1 MRAGNEGCRGE
12 RWTFIQGSSRIYEI
26 LQAPRRGGS
35 NKRRAAHP
43 PAYIIRT
50 YTPPAPQAQTQTQ
63 ESALSSSPQDG
74 RPIITSRDSSLL
86 LPLFLCS
93 FILPINTPVGESAFC
108 VYNATK
114 CKLSGRSLH
123 VSLVEVR
130 AACMYYTIHP
140 TGRSTELPGSFTTC
154 HALTHSAGKLD
165 PRGVNR

>member
-1 MRAGNEGCRGE
+1 MSGGHLSKVQVVYTKYCRRLAGAAVIKG
-12 RWTFIQGSSRIYEI
+12 
-26 LQAPRRGGS
+26 APPT
-35 NKRRAAHP
+35 HP
-43 PAYIIRT
+43 RT

-74 RPIITSRDSSLL
+74 RPIITSRDSSLH

-93 FILPINTPVGESAFC
+93 FIFPINTPVGESAFC

-140 TGRSTELPGSFTTC
+140 TGRPRSCQARLRRVTRHSSRA
-154 HALTHSAGKLD
+154 HAFDG
-165 PRGVNR
+165 